1 MDAPMFSLTLLGGLS
16 LEGELGPVRGR
27 AAQRHRMALL
37 ALLAASPG
45 GAMSRDK
52 LITCLWPE
60 VDRERGRHLLSNSLY
75 LLRQALGGAVTG
87 TADALRLD
95 PERLRCDVVEF
106 EAALA
111 RGDLEAA
118 VTLYAGPFLDG
129 FFLADTPEFERW
141 VDDQRDRLARKHG
154 QALETLAAGLDAE
167 GEHRRAAIQWRRL
180 ADQDPYSGRVTLRL
194 MQALAA
200 GGDVAGALQV
210 ARAHQARCR
219 GDLEVE
225 PDAEVLELA
234 ASLRRDAASGGQAPV
249 VPTATMAPAA
259 STAPTATMAP
269 AATSAT
275 APAPAPPA
283 ASPPPAPP
291 PPPPGRASPAPRP
304 RVLRALPIAG
314 LLVVAGVALT
324 FLPSVNAPPPI
335 PSVAVLPFADL
346 GSDPPAAYFADG
358 VHEDII
364 AQLARIGSL
373 RVISRTSVL
382 PYDTDGRNLRRIAR
396 ELGVTHVVEGSVRR
410 EADRVLITAQL
421 IDARTDHHLWAEQYH
436 RDLADVFA
444 VQGEIARQ
452 VAAALQVTLTPAEA
466 LRAGTPPTGDLTA
479 YDLYLQALE
488 YIQRYREPDH
498 ELGVGL
504 LQRSVRIDS
513 TFARA
518 HARLATS
525 RVVGVQLYG
534 HGREWLD
541 TAMASARLA
550 VALDADLAETHFAL
564 GTVYLARRDHD
575 RARPAFEQAMALSPS
590 FANPAV
596 NLAALHGRAGRHD
609 EAVKWHQHAARLD
622 PRASMNLA
630 SLAWNYGALGMF
642 REAEEAIEKVLA
654 LRPDSRVAQR
664 NAILLALLQGDY
676 ARAIRKS
683 DLVVADAPDEPQ
695 GLVIAGYARVLAR
708 DPAAARPYLERAY
721 ALAPGAAWVVEVPV
735 ALGHALLET
744 GEPERGRALLHGYV
758 REALDAEAAQGW
770 PVRHYNM
777 AAAHA
782 LLEERAEALRW
793 LREMVE
799 QKAGIQWLQLEDPLL
814 DGLRGEPEFERLRMA
829 VRSALVEMRRRVD

>member
-16 LEGELGPVRGR
+16 LEGEPGPVRGR

-52 LITCLWPE
+52 LISCLWPE

-154 QALETLAAGLDAE
+154 QALETLAAGLEAE
-167 GEHRRAAIQWRRL
+167 GDHRRAAIQWRRL

-210 ARAHQARCR
+210 ARAHEARRR

-225 PDAEVLELA
+225 PDAEVLELG
-234 ASLRRDAASGGQAPV
+234 ASLRRDAASGGQTPGAPAAPV
-249 VPTATMAPAA
+249 APAA
-259 STAPTATMAP
+259 STATAATMASMAP
-269 AATSAT
+269 ATSDT
-275 APAPAPPA
+275 APAPAP
-283 ASPPPAPP
+283 
-291 PPPPGRASPAPRP
+291 GGASPAPRP
-304 RVLRALPIAG
+304 RDGAWRRRAMRSLPVAG
-314 LLVVAGVALT
+314 LLLVAVVAVT
-324 FLPSVNAPPPI
+324 VLPGVNAPAPI

-358 VHEDII
+358 VHEDV
-364 AQLARIGSL
+364 LAHLSRIGSL

-382 PYDTDGRNLRRIAR
+382 PYGTDRRNLRQIAR

-436 RDLADVFA
+436 RNLADVFA
-444 VQGEIARQ
+444 VQGDIARQ
-452 VAAALQVTLTPAEA
+452 IAAALQVTLTPAEA

-504 LQRSVRIDS
+504 LQRAILIDS

-518 HARLATS
+518 HARLATA
-525 RVVGVQLYG
+525 RVVGVELHG

-541 TAMASARLA
+541 TALASARTA
-550 VALDADLAETHFAL
+550 VALDPDLAEAYHAL
-564 GTVYLARRDHD
+564 GTAHVAVGDQGPAR
-575 RARPAFEQAMALSPS
+575 AALEQALALSPS

-609 EAVKWHQHAARLD
+609 EAIKWHRHAAQLD
-622 PRASMNLA
+622 PLGPMNLA

-642 REAEEAIEKVLA
+642 REAEHTIERALT

-664 NAILLALLQGDY
+664 NAILLALLQGDH

-683 DLVVADAPDEPQ
+683 DLMVADAPDGPQ

-708 DPAAARPYLERAY
+708 DPAAARPYLERAH

-744 GEPERGRALLHGYV
+744 GDPERGRALLQGYV
-758 REALDAEAAQGW
+758 REALDEAAAQGW
-770 PVRHYNM
+770 PGRHYSM

-782 LLEERAEALRW
+782 LLGERAEALRW
-793 LREMVE
+793 LRAMIDDG
-799 QKAGIQWLQLEDPLL
+799 AGIHRLQLEDPLL
-814 DGLRGEPEFERLRMA
+814 DSLRGDPEFERLRIT
-829 VRSALVEMRRRVD
+829 VRAALADMRRRVD